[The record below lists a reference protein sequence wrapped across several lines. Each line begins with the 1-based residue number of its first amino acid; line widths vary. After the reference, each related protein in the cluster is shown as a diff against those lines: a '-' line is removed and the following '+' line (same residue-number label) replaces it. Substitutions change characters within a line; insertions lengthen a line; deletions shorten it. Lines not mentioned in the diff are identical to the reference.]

1 MKLQEAQELVERE
14 ELDAFLFSSQPS
26 VFYLSG
32 FRSTHAYVVLGKDFK
47 ALLTD
52 GRYFEKAKAQLP
64 DWEVVLIKG
73 QPSRFLKRF
82 LREKGFKKVGFE
94 SDRVSCE
101 MRKSLRS
108 TAIKWVPKA
117 GFLNELRAVKTRE
130 ELGILKEAVKKTDA
144 IYRDLLKKIKTGMR
158 EFEVR
163 RLIVNGIFEQGA
175 SGESFPAIV
184 ASGDGSAIPHWET
197 SDREI
202 RGNEPLLIDMGL
214 VWRGYCSDFTRT
226 LFLGKADEEFKKVY
240 TVVRDAHLFALEEVK
255 VGNEIGNVDR
265 RAREHIKKKGFGK
278 FFTHSTGH
286 GVGVEIHEFPR
297 VYYKGKDAKRVIE
310 EGMVFTIEPG
320 IYLPGKFGV
329 RLENIVAVVDG
340 RGEPLSEVSL
350 DLVEL

>member
-1 MKLQEAQELVERE
+1 
-14 ELDAFLFSSQPS
+14 
-26 VFYLSG
+26 
-32 FRSTHAYVVLGKDFK
+32 
-47 ALLTD
+47 
-52 GRYFEKAKAQLP
+52 
-64 DWEVVLIKG
+64 
-73 QPSRFLKRF
+73 
-82 LREKGFKKVGFE
+82 
-94 SDRVSCE
+94 
-101 MRKSLRS
+101 
-108 TAIKWVPKA
+108 
-117 GFLNELRAVKTRE
+117 
-130 ELGILKEAVKKTDA
+130 
-144 IYRDLLKKIKTGMR
+144 
-158 EFEVR
+158 
-163 RLIVNGIFEQGA
+163 
-175 SGESFPAIV
+175 
-184 ASGDGSAIPHWET
+184 
-197 SDREI
+197 
-202 RGNEPLLIDMGL
+202 MGL